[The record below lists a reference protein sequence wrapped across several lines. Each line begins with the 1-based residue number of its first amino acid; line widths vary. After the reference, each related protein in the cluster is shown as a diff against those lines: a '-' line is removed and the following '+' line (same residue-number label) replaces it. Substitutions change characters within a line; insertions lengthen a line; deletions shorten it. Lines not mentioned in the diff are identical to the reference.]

1 MLEQMTMEQTILD
14 AAREVFETMIF
25 MDIEPAGSE
34 PQDSSP
40 EGTALM
46 GSITFRGGLEG
57 CLTICLS
64 EACARSIAA
73 NMLGMDSGDQLS
85 LSEVGDAVGEVANMT
100 MGSIKH
106 RIQNTYTDLQ
116 VSIPTVVSGRQ
127 LFPMPGEDFTRG
139 QVNTTLDEI
148 FPVTFSMY
156 YKQAQ
161 N

>member
-1 MLEQMTMEQTILD
+1 MLEQLTMEQTILD

-25 MDIEPAGSE
+25 MDIESAEAASQE
-34 PQDSSP
+34 SSP
-40 EGTALM
+40 EGAALM

-73 NMLGMDSGDQLS
+73 NMLGLDGGDKLS
-85 LSEVGDAVGEVANMT
+85 LAEVGDAVGEVANMT

-106 RIQNTYTDLQ
+106 RIQNTYNDLQ

-127 LFPMPGEDFTRG
+127 LFPMPGEDFSRG
-139 QVNTTLDEI
+139 QVCTTLDEI

-156 YKQAQ
+156 YKQTQ